1 MRLVDSSKAFKVVY
15 ATYHHEYLGYLVSA
29 HYVETLKDG
38 SLSLVHQHAYPDN
51 MEQFAS
57 GMDDTDEELIKLCGE
72 IVPKEIVRRFG
83 GNPRKEVEFWMKKFD
98 GEVKKLA
105 HNFIQRKIGQ
115 ILPHLIGKPVFGM
128 GNDSYPAQ
136 EPIKVLE
143 EKATVLFP
151 FQFDRGEIHRMVF
164 PAAKM
169 EKIDFQFKGAVLLCM
184 TPAWMLL
191 NGELFTFER
200 AVDGNKLKAFLNKRN
215 ISIPKEKEK
224 VYYQKFVSQIV
235 EKYEISA
242 KGFFIRDVK
251 EEPQFSLRVT
261 ENGGDS
267 FSFLRE
273 VSYGD
278 FTLSLEDE
286 SKVKAEME
294 IQGDDIIFHRIIRA
308 EAEEQKIKNLSGRLT
323 PNPNSLTPWQYID
336 KEVGLKWLSTHADSM
351 KEANI
356 QIVQKDQHYHLNLMR
371 PQIELETVEVGDW
384 FDIKA
389 VVRIGQFSIPF
400 VKFRTYILKN
410 KREYPLPNGSIAILP
425 EEWFSDYR
433 HLMEVSEQR
442 NGEET
447 LSIKKYQAP
456 LLNFPSHGPNAAE
469 WVDTFKKLDAIPQ
482 VEAPANLKA
491 TLRNYQK
498 EGYNWLHFM
507 KNNRMGGILA
517 DDMGLGKTI
526 QTLALLQKEKE
537 EGTDS
542 PSLIVLPTSLI
553 QNWCNE
559 ARKFTPE
566 LKVLI
571 HTGVG
576 RQRRLDHFSKFDL
589 ILTTYGIVRQ
599 DIDQLKDFPFHYVI
613 LDESQMIKNPESK
626 TAKAIRKLVSAYR
639 LSLTGTPIENTVMDI
654 WSQMAFLNPGL
665 LGNETFFKRF
675 YVQPIEKS
683 HDPKRSAKLRRIIY
697 PFILRRKK
705 NQVEKDLPE
714 RIEKLQY
721 CEMIEPQRKYY
732 EDIKNTYRNY
742 LMELISKNAWKKNK
756 LNILTGLQKL
766 RQIAIH
772 PRMIEEEKF
781 TLEQSGKYKEV
792 KRLLKQVIAKDDS
805 KVLIFSQ
812 FVKMLHLL
820 RDDLINEGIKF
831 NYLDGSTRDRQ
842 GQVDTFQKDDKIK
855 VFLISLKAGGVGLN
869 LTAADYVF
877 ILDPWWNPAVENQAI
892 DRSHRIGQKRTV
904 FFYKFITQDTIE
916 EKILGLQRKKA
927 QLSDDI
933 ISVEEDIYKS
943 LDAVDLEDLLN

>member
-1 MRLVDSSKAFKVVY
+1 
-15 ATYHHEYLGYLVSA
+15 
-29 HYVETLKDG
+29 
-38 SLSLVHQHAYPDN
+38 
-51 MEQFAS
+51 
-57 GMDDTDEELIKLCGE
+57 
-72 IVPKEIVRRFG
+72 
-83 GNPRKEVEFWMKKFD
+83 
-98 GEVKKLA
+98 
-105 HNFIQRKIGQ
+105 
-115 ILPHLIGKPVFGM
+115 
-128 GNDSYPAQ
+128 
-136 EPIKVLE
+136 
-143 EKATVLFP
+143 
-151 FQFDRGEIHRMVF
+151 
-164 PAAKM
+164 
-169 EKIDFQFKGAVLLCM
+169 
-184 TPAWMLL
+184 
-191 NGELFTFER
+191 
-200 AVDGNKLKAFLNKRN
+200 
-215 ISIPKEKEK
+215 
-224 VYYQKFVSQIV
+224 
-235 EKYEISA
+235 
-242 KGFFIRDVK
+242 
-251 EEPQFSLRVT
+251 
-261 ENGGDS
+261 
-267 FSFLRE
+267 
-273 VSYGD
+273 
-278 FTLSLEDE
+278 
-286 SKVKAEME
+286 
-294 IQGDDIIFHRIIRA
+294 
-308 EAEEQKIKNLSGRLT
+308 
-323 PNPNSLTPWQYID
+323 
-336 KEVGLKWLSTHADSM
+336 
-351 KEANI
+351 
-356 QIVQKDQHYHLNLMR
+356 
-371 PQIELETVEVGDW
+371 
-384 FDIKA
+384 
-389 VVRIGQFSIPF
+389 
-400 VKFRTYILKN
+400 
-410 KREYPLPNGSIAILP
+410 
-425 EEWFSDYR
+425 
-433 HLMEVSEQR
+433 
-442 NGEET
+442 
-447 LSIKKYQAP
+447 
-456 LLNFPSHGPNAAE
+456 
-469 WVDTFKKLDAIPQ
+469 
-482 VEAPANLKA
+482 
-491 TLRNYQK
+491 
-498 EGYNWLHFM
+498 
-507 KNNRMGGILA
+507 MGGILA

-626 TAKAIRKLVSAYR
+626 TAKAIRKLVSSYR
-639 LSLTGTPIENTVMDI
+639 LSLTGTPVENTVMDI

-683 HDPKRSAKLRRIIY
+683 RDQKRSAKLRRIIY

-742 LMELISKNAWKKNK
+742 LMELISNNAWKKNK